1 MEGEW
6 FSDHCADNV
15 HNCDEYTY
23 NGTECVPTVDC
34 GTGGGALCAAHSVC
48 GACCSGCNCVNLT
61 IIDRKVSTKTK
72 KENTINLKLK
82 NENYLDIITVELYVK
97 NENDLKTCF
106 GKRCDPWE
114 FYFWNGTGWY
124 SPTALVTLNGGE
136 GKILKFKFR
145 ASGPTPKG
153 LYKIEIGIRNPGSPG
168 PCPP

>member
-1 MEGEW
+1 
-6 FSDHCADNV
+6 
-15 HNCDEYTY
+15 
-23 NGTECVPTVDC
+23 
-34 GTGGGALCAAHSVC
+34 
-48 GACCSGCNCVNLT
+48 VNLT

-72 KENTINLKLK
+72 KENTINLTLK
-82 NENYLDIITVELYVK
+82 NENYLDTITVELYVK
-97 NENDLKTCF
+97 NEDELNTCF